1 MASDQREAVS
11 PVTAPAIAH
20 LEILPGRSR
29 PSSWIEAL
37 IGARRSTSQI
47 LAVMSELNL
56 GDYPRLASKWIG
68 IYHILNRL
76 GHSVDALRDLKVQ
89 STVPRNES
97 RSSPRSNVFLTATL
111 AAEGASRPVRI
122 RNLSIN
128 GALLEGHDFPEEG
141 KKAQLRR
148 GSLSVQGE
156 IAWHHGKYCGLRFD
170 HTILVQEW
178 VKRAGP
184 EAQLRIDAAIE
195 QLRSGAKSHW
205 PEPALDRANSV
216 KNIADELLQIC
227 ERIALLPNMSVEL
240 AEDLLRIEALARSL
254 ERASRT

>member
-1 MASDQREAVS
+1 
-11 PVTAPAIAH
+11 
-20 LEILPGRSR
+20 
-29 PSSWIEAL
+29 L

-56 GDYPRLASKWIG
+56 GDYLRLAPKWIG